1 MQYPAD
7 STGDNTGVM
16 PQGPA
21 AVRTPRT
28 APGMT
33 RRAMLMLGSASALL
47 AACRRTPARQPMQE
61 EGPPPGIQKGA
72 VIQWAVDSGPTR
84 TKLRQDQV
92 ALFKQKFPDIEV
104 QFIEGATDTEKLL
117 AMFAGGTPP
126 DLFRQET
133 FGFAT
138 FVSRG
143 AITALDPYIR
153 RDRFDTEDF
162 FPAALRNWQWKGRQY
177 GIPFLGIRIMYY
189 NRAMVDQAGAARPP
203 ASWKDGRWTWDAFL
217 ELARKVVVRQG
228 TSATRWAFDVGTVRR
243 DWQTWVWSNGGE
255 LFSDD
260 GTKTFLGEEPA
271 IQALQ
276 FLADLIHRHRVAP
289 TAAERRDQGGRR
301 GLFLGGNLLMYHEP
315 VNSVAANRREVTF
328 DWSLTAT
335 PHGRGKAT
343 SSGGGVGWFLSEP
356 SRVKNETWELMK
368 VLASKES
375 VKMEAVRGE
384 APPGRISVARDPEF
398 VNPPEPPGAD
408 MKVVVEALEVMHI
421 EPPLI
426 NGVEID
432 RILADA
438 LAPVWAGEQGAR
450 EAIQAVLPRITPL
463 LNPAG

>member
-1 MQYPAD
+1 MSRDDLMAGRAVISGGEIAGRQHRVLAAL
-7 STGDNTGVM
+7 SRRGV
-16 PQGPA
+16 
-21 AVRTPRT
+21 
-28 APGMT
+28 
-33 RRAMLMLGSASALL
+33 LALL
-47 AACRRTPARQPMQE
+47 SAAPMVAACRRTPAPQAQQGK
-61 EGPPPGIQKGA
+61 GPPPGLQKGV

-104 QFIEGATDTEKLL
+104 QFIEGATGTDKLL

-138 FVSRG
+138 FASRG
-143 AITALDPYIR
+143 AITVFDPYIR
-153 RDRFDTEDF
+153 RDKFDTEDF
-162 FPAALRNWQWKGRQY
+162 FPAALRNWQWKGKQY

-203 ASWKDGRWTWDAFL
+203 ASWKEAGWTWDAFL
-217 ELARKVVVRQG
+217 ELARKVMIREG
-228 TSATRWAFDVGTVRR
+228 TSATRWAFDVGTQRR

-260 GTKTFLGEEPA
+260 GTRMFLGEEPA

-289 TAAERRDQGGRR
+289 TAAERQAQGGRR
-301 GLFLGGNLLMYHEP
+301 GLFLDGNLLMYHEP

-328 DWSLTAT
+328 DWSLTGT
-335 PHGRGKAT
+335 PRGRGKAIA
-343 SSGGGVGWFLSEP
+343 SGGGVGWFLAEP

-408 MKVVVEALEVMHI
+408 MKVVVESLEVMHI
-421 EPPLI
+421 EPPLM

-432 RILADA
+432 NILDEA
-438 LAPVWAGEQGAR
+438 LAPVWAGQQGAR
-450 EAIQAVLPRITPL
+450 DAIQSALPRITRL